1 MTCAVDIVGDVH
13 GHHSLLTE
21 LLHKLGYRPSADSW
35 RHPEGRRVIF
45 IGDYLD
51 RGPQPFEV
59 VQLVCAMCEAGD
71 ALAILGNHDSNAI
84 AFATRRLLGSNGTRS
99 YEFRPAD
106 AHRHARDVIDGRSAP
121 QDGWLRD
128 HRERSSGNHESP
140 EAPAKAYKNISGH
153 EATLSG
159 MSQTQ
164 YEDALGWLRRL
175 PLWIEL
181 PNLRCVHAAWIPQ
194 SQSAL
199 KSWAECRHMK
209 PLQLECASVRDAV
222 DALIARI
229 STDRG
234 TPSDDQWGRM
244 LELPGRFEAK
254 APDDPLFDVAV
265 LKPDHSPPVALER
278 LLKGVEIRLP
288 EGFAFMDNSLEERHH
303 IRARWFEAAAGRTY
317 HGHMLASDA
326 QVRQIRAALGDRTI
340 DQPKPGIFPFHA
352 SEAYPSSAPPVF
364 FGHYALQGSGVPAS
378 LSPLAPNVA
387 CVDVHGADHLLAYR
401 FDGESTLDPR
411 KFVAVQGTSLK
422 AGKCAV
428 GHGSD
433 GASP

>member
-1 MTCAVDIVGDVH
+1 MTCAVDIIGDVH

-51 RGPQPFEV
+51 RGPRPYDV

-84 AFATRRLLGSNGTRS
+84 AFSTRRLLRS
-99 YEFRPAD
+99 DGNCTYEFRPAD
-106 AHRHARDVIDGRSAP
+106 AYRHARDVIDGRGGP

-128 HRERSSGNHESP
+128 HRERSSGHHESSATP
-140 EAPAKAYKNISGH
+140 SKAYKNISGH
-153 EATLSG
+153 EATLSS

-164 YEDALGWLRRL
+164 YEDVLGWLRRL

-199 KSWAECRHMK
+199 KVWAECRHME
-209 PLQLECASVRDAV
+209 PLQLECASVRGAV
-222 DALIARI
+222 DALMARI
-229 STDRG
+229 STDKG

-288 EGFAFMDNSLEERHH
+288 EGFAFTDNSLEERHH

-317 HGHMLASDA
+317 HGHMLASDV
-326 QVRQIRAALGDRTI
+326 QVGQIRAALGDRTI
-340 DQPKPGIFPFHA
+340 DQPEPGIFPFHA

-364 FGHYALQGSGVPAS
+364 FGHYALQGGGVPGS

-387 CVDVHGADHLLAYR
+387 CVDVHGVDHLLAYR
-401 FDGESTLDPR
+401 FDGESTLDPG
-411 KFVAVQGTSLK
+411 KFVAVQGTSRE

-433 GASP
+433 GAPT